1 MDFIKLFNGIVAKA
15 KPVTAAE
22 SVAGSMGDNLSDLD
36 IDSLDYMMISM
47 YVGEL
52 FGIEEDVMKT
62 MDVKTIQDL
71 HDFIQKNKTT
81 EPESA
86 EAGLEQIQ

>member
-1 MDFIKLFNGIVAKA
+1 MDFLKLFNGIVAKA
-15 KPVTAAE
+15 KPVSAAE
-22 SVAGSMGDNLSDLD
+22 SQATSMDDLLADLD

-52 FGIEEDVMKT
+52 YGIDEDIMKT
-62 MDVKTIQDL
+62 MDVRTVQDIL
-71 HDFIQKNKTT
+71 DFIVKHKTT

-86 EAGLEQIQ
+86 EAGLEKIQ